1 MSSLFSQNTL
11 SQADV
16 SANAAFQVK
25 GYEQMLSLR
34 IALQKVLDE
43 GNKFPVRELHAYET
57 NDSDYTDLTNS
68 IQTCVRNVTGL
79 LTAQVPGEGDK
90 GDGRKRR
97 RADSDSGSSSS
108 GDKALSWDEIMAP
121 QQKLQASWEASVNRW
136 HSRLHYG
143 SEKVQSKLRVFN
155 QTLWE
160 QVNEVLADDN
170 KCIQKSRAALGQSQR
185 VDKPAANAPVDQMPA
200 AEDDEGAGSG
210 SDSDNGRNGEDAR
223 KRKRS
228 TEQYD
233 MEVYDDRS
241 FYTLLLKAYITSG
254 SSGSGMRADD
264 LAQLRKYRKQKADV
278 DRRASKGRKLRYTVH
293 KKLQNFMFPHEAP
306 EPTLDVER
314 LLQSLFQ

>member
-11 SQADV
+11 SQADI
-16 SANAAFQVK
+16 SANAVAQVK

-34 IALQKVLDE
+34 IALQKVLDD
-43 GNKFPVRELHAYET
+43 GNKFPVREYLPNER
-57 NDSDYTDLTNS
+57 NDSDYKDLTGS
-68 IQTCVRNVTGL
+68 IQSCLRDVAGML
-79 LTAQVPGEGDK
+79 SAQVTTNSGNSQSK
-90 GDGRKRR
+90 KRR
-97 RADSDSGSSSS
+97 RGEESNTNGEE
-108 GDKALSWDEIMAP
+108 GTKMTWEEVLAP
-121 QQKLQASWEASVNRW
+121 QQQLQASWEASVNRW

-143 SEKVQSKLRVFN
+143 SEKVQSKMRVFN

-160 QVNEVLADDN
+160 QVTEVLTDED

-185 VDKPAANAPVDQMPA
+185 VDKPASNAPVDQVPG
-200 AEDDEGAGSG
+200 AEEESDSSDDGSG
-210 SDSDNGRNGEDAR
+210 NGDSDALRRKKRNA
-223 KRKRS
+223 
-228 TEQYD
+228 EQYD

-254 SSGSGMRADD
+254 SSGQGMRADD
-264 LAQLRKYRKQKADV
+264 IAQLRKYKKQKADV